1 MLIHILNHLYFPPL
15 HDMYTYIL
23 NPLSP
28 TTFNIVI
35 AYANSNQPMMG
46 QAIEPSQQ
54 STHPNNVAA
63 RVHIPTGRG
72 KAQGVDNDLDAGNI
86 LLSLATGE
94 ASEESQELV
103 GGIKRK
109 ATDDLQAKSTTALKR
124 LERQERYGTSHA
136 HTICKFE
143 GCTNQTVNNNVCI
156 KHGAKVKLCSVG
168 KSTLFEFI

>member
-35 AYANSNQPMMG
+35 AYANSNQPT
-46 QAIEPSQQ
+46 IDPSQQ

-94 ASEESQELV
+94 ASEESQEIV
-103 GGIKRK
+103 GGMKRK
-109 ATDDLQAKSTTALKR
+109 ATDDLQASSSKSTSVLKR
-124 LERQERYGTSHA
+124 LERQERYGTSQA